1 MKICNVTS
9 LDSCGRF
16 KESLTNIEKRGQA
29 LNKTTEKLTEVTMEK
44 NTKFINEKRIN
55 RNSLYCLFNIVT
67 LTISY

>member
-1 MKICNVTS
+1 MQCYH
-9 LDSCGRF
+9 SCGRF

-29 LNKTTEKLTEVTMEK
+29 LNKITEELTEVTMEK

-67 LTISY
+67 LTVSY